1 MQARASARTLA
12 VLTASALGACG
23 DAPSA
28 PGTRDRGPIVPTWEW
43 SGMSGHIGV
52 QLNGRH
58 GEERTLLELA
68 FELEQVQP
76 FIRLDQR

>member
-1 MQARASARTLA
+1 MEGSAGL
-12 VLTASALGACG
+12 
-23 DAPSA
+23 P
-28 PGTRDRGPIVPTWEW
+28 
-43 SGMSGHIGV
+43 IGV

>member
-52 QLNGRH
+52 QLNG
-58 GEERTLLELA
+58 G
-68 FELEQVQP
+68 QP
-76 FIRLDQR
+76 EAGF

>member
-12 VLTASALGACG
+12 VLTASALSACG

-52 QLNGRH
+52 QLNG
-58 GEERTLLELA
+58 G
-68 FELEQVQP
+68 QP
-76 FIRLDQR
+76 EAGF